1 MDVREILP
9 AEWPEILAA
18 WPEDPSAIAS
28 LYDEDSRTRTVLVA
42 WDGSAPQ
49 GYGVVQWEGPVAP
62 NARAAFAHA
71 IELNHL
77 WVFDSARG
85 KGAGTALIRAAE
97 QAAAARGH
105 TQVLVRVGED
115 NPEARRLYERLG
127 YTATGVWAT
136 TTYMFRGDDG
146 SPTQTTETDATLVKH
161 LPLSWSA
168 CGQWG
173 SEPAPPTAPLD

>member
-1 MDVREILP
+1 MDVREIHP
-9 AEWPEILAA
+9 SQWPEILAA
-18 WPEDPSAIAS
+18 WPEDPSALAS
-28 LYDEDSRTRTVLVA
+28 LYDEGSRKRTVLIA
-42 WDGSAPQ
+42 WQ

-62 NARAAFAHA
+62 NARAAFPHA

-105 TQVLVRVGED
+105 TRVLVGVGED
-115 NPEARRLYERLG
+115 NPDARRLYERLG
-127 YTATGVWAT
+127 YTATGVWDT

-146 SPTQTTETDATLVKH
+146 SRTQATETDQVLVKH
-161 LPLSWSA
+161 LPL
-168 CGQWG
+168 G
-173 SEPAPPTAPLD
+173 

>member
-9 AEWPEILAA
+9 SEWPEILAA
-18 WPEDPSAIAS
+18 WPEDPSAIAA
-28 LYDEDSRTRTVLVA
+28 LYAEGSRKRTVLIA
-42 WDGSAPQ
+42 WNGSAPQ

-62 NARAAFAHA
+62 NARAAFPHA

-97 QAAAARGH
+97 QAAASRGH

-115 NPEARRLYERLG
+115 NPDARRLYERLG
-127 YTATGVWAT
+127 YTATGVWDT

-146 SPTQTTETDATLVKH
+146 SPTQATETDQTLVKH
-161 LPLSWSA
+161 LPLS
-168 CGQWG
+168 
-173 SEPAPPTAPLD
+173 